1 MKQIYEDLSD
11 DTDFDIIDL
20 ADVPDRDT
28 VKRRK
33 KKSQRD
39 VNKTNKSEEVKK
51 KEHSST
57 EDPSEDS
64 RKERSKKARKRT
76 SGNSGNGSSKASGKK
91 RSTPSASIITT
102 PVKKTVQTGAK
113 ITGKLLQTGA
123 RGVTLL
129 MIAVI
134 AFNIFKNFW
143 SLLLAR
149 NLPVKRAEV
158 ERVLPEQTRSQIQRT
173 SMDRRQIMQRNWQMP
188 RTTMQKQQKKRIRKP
203 KTIFR
208 HLMKFTKSH
217 LLAAIHL
224 PHHLHLV
231 EVVEQV
237 TAVFRVQL
245 VMWTTETSQKVKPR
259 LIRLAIPQRNLLT
272 FSKNSGNRSGKHG
285 KKRVRIPLKRQKTL
299 CRELQN
305 SLRV

>member
-20 ADVPDRDT
+20 DDVPDRDT

-51 KEHSST
+51 KEHSSI

-143 SLLLAR
+143 SCYPVYGSLA
-149 NLPVKRAEV
+149 
-158 ERVLPEQTRSQIQRT
+158 
-173 SMDRRQIMQRNWQMP
+173 
-188 RTTMQKQQKKRIRKP
+188 
-203 KTIFR
+203 
-208 HLMKFTKSH
+208 
-217 LLAAIHL
+217 
-224 PHHLHLV
+224 
-231 EVVEQV
+231 
-237 TAVFRVQL
+237 TAVNAKNYTLGAFLGVAAFL
-245 VMWTTETSQKVKPR
+245 LIMEIWR
-259 LIRLAIPQRNLLT
+259 L
-272 FSKNSGNRSGKHG
+272 FSSCGR
-285 KKRVRIPLKRQKTL
+285 
-299 CRELQN
+299 
-305 SLRV
+305 

>member
-20 ADVPDRDT
+20 DDVPDQDT

-57 EDPSEDS
+57 EDL

-129 MIAVI
+129 MIAII
-134 AFNIFKNFW
+134 AFNIFKNFC
-143 SLLLAR
+143 
-149 NLPVKRAEV
+149 VVFVTK
-158 ERVLPEQTRSQIQRT
+158 
-173 SMDRRQIMQRNWQMP
+173 
-188 RTTMQKQQKKRIRKP
+188 
-203 KTIFR
+203 IFC
-208 HLMKFTKSH
+208 HIK
-217 LLAAIHL
+217 IH
-224 PHHLHLV
+224 V
-231 EVVEQV
+231 
-237 TAVFRVQL
+237 
-245 VMWTTETSQKVKPR
+245 
-259 LIRLAIPQRNLLT
+259 
-272 FSKNSGNRSGKHG
+272 
-285 KKRVRIPLKRQKTL
+285 
-299 CRELQN
+299 
-305 SLRV
+305 

>member
-129 MIAVI
+129 MIAII

-143 SLLLAR
+143 SCYPVYGSLATAVNAKNYTLGAFLGVAAFLLIMEIIFFLWALTGPCAYGDRGTSSVGNAIMWATELQPFFMGILVSVLVGVALTLPISSAAICAALGLTGLAGGLQLYGSLKGIL
-149 NLPVKRAEV
+149 LPLCGIGLV
-158 ERVLPEQTRSQIQRT
+158 SCI
-173 SMDRRQIMQRNWQMP
+173 
-188 RTTMQKQQKKRIRKP
+188 IRK
-203 KTIFR
+203 IF
-208 HLMKFTKSH
+208 S
-217 LLAAIHL
+217 
-224 PHHLHLV
+224 
-231 EVVEQV
+231 
-237 TAVFRVQL
+237 
-245 VMWTTETSQKVKPR
+245 
-259 LIRLAIPQRNLLT
+259 
-272 FSKNSGNRSGKHG
+272 
-285 KKRVRIPLKRQKTL
+285 
-299 CRELQN
+299 
-305 SLRV
+305 

>member
-20 ADVPDRDT
+20 DDIPDRDT

-51 KEHSST
+51 EGHSFT

-64 RKERSKKARKRT
+64 RKKRSEKARKRT

-113 ITGKLLQTGA
+113 VTSKLLQTGA

-129 MIAVI
+129 MIAAI
-134 AFNIFKNFW
+134 AFIIFKNFW
-143 SLLLAR
+143 SSYPVYGSLATAVNAR
-149 NLPVKRAEV
+149 NYTLGAF
-158 ERVLPEQTRSQIQRT
+158 LGFAAFLL
-173 SMDRRQIMQRNWQMP
+173 IME
-188 RTTMQKQQKKRIRKP
+188 
-203 KTIFR
+203 IFSSCGR
-208 HLMKFTKSH
+208 
-217 LLAAIHL
+217 
-224 PHHLHLV
+224 
-231 EVVEQV
+231 
-237 TAVFRVQL
+237 
-245 VMWTTETSQKVKPR
+245 
-259 LIRLAIPQRNLLT
+259 
-272 FSKNSGNRSGKHG
+272 
-285 KKRVRIPLKRQKTL
+285 
-299 CRELQN
+299 
-305 SLRV
+305 